1 MPIETYLIGPEEKE
15 VQIDI
20 PEAYADGGDKEAGYV
35 NNVFI
40 PYYTSGLWAADQAK
54 TVAEAP
60 DHPFSSLPDWAA
72 RGFYRLGQM
81 ANVAQVR
88 LGFDNPEN
96 AAKDIQDYQNYLVQ
110 VPYSKEVEEAIT
122 ALGTAE
128 SVGEFWD
135 AATTTPGLKAIG
147 TVVGESFATF
157 APALGATALAA
168 LSGAGTVAL
177 ASVAGLGSLAT
188 EVGASTLQAMNE
200 YLVEETGKQS
210 PLKDDKL
217 VADLLKDE
225 DRMAEFEAFAVKR
238 GIPIAAVDA
247 LSVGFAGKLVGA
259 VQRSKKAAEE
269 AGRTYSKLKV
279 PAAIGTEALVIQP
292 TLGGTGEF
300 AAQIASGQDVKLG
313 EILLEGVAEIP
324 GGTFEIGLGL
334 MSRNKGQEDTEGRET
349 TVENPVSEEV
359 RGMGSATAQLKFVD
373 SISADD
379 ELNTVLRDLSAGGD
393 KAKPYLDRILNWIN
407 PSEIKKDNW
416 IVKKNFD
423 NIFGFENKKSK
434 ETLTEYLV
442 KEGYV
447 EPKKGSKNL
456 LDWTAKAEEKFNIEY
471 QASLNKEKDRKT
483 YYDLGQL
490 KGELTRQL
498 KTADGRS
505 APRLQKEIQAVE
517 EEQQRYRYSATDK
530 PSPEWHM
537 QATRQR
543 QIAPEDIKYTDV
555 KQAGFVPSYITT
567 EGQARTFAEQNNI
580 SEDQIPNLIGKLTY
594 RLGEGLY
601 QDYLAQRLDAREKQ
615 ILEKERPFILPNR
628 IKTSLDGVLKR
639 VGLQND
645 RTDKPFASAQDITNE
660 YTELKETQKLIEE
673 QQAVN
678 DATNTQQ
685 TEQQKNAS
693 KNIQDRL
700 KRMENIFKSGIWKR
714 TSREN
719 NVVIP
724 TPYFEMDSQSPERQQ
739 RIDNI
744 NTKFAL
750 NDPNVS
756 ILPEKIKA
764 PGDVILDV
772 DLQAFVDKEKIKL
785 LEDPDSE
792 EQLVDEIKTMQSV
805 SEVLDPAQPVSQ
817 DLNQNTIRDTYLN
830 DIEDPANKLFFSP
843 ELVTE
848 EEIAAAA
855 PQLKEYY
862 EGLDLAKSGKTL
874 WSNAWSLTLPTRI
887 AEKVPAFR
895 KFYDLI
901 LGRRASR
908 EQKNI
913 FGFQGLRDFFTKTT
927 GEEQKTLSKFAVIL
941 DALGTSKQVKLTVD
955 KETGDAILTI
965 APEPVATID
974 PETNKVST
982 DIDADQYR
990 TILANL
996 NVQPGT
1002 IRLPKKLFDKY
1013 NEARRGFDRMYETVG
1028 RSFIRFFLQKAP
1040 LYGNIK
1046 EAQGDTMTVLND
1058 KIRQSVRMYLNDLA
1072 KLVPLSTLNFEIIP
1086 RGNKNPITVNIMDLE
1101 SYTKDLNSNQ
1111 LATQILTKFKDN
1123 NKDTFKKESREN
1135 LLIDNVISQL
1145 NIIKF
1150 INDYETTKTR
1160 NPYYIPR
1167 QRQGDFFFTVKDN
1180 KLKKIIHYETS
1191 TPRILDS
1198 DFTPQFIS
1206 DQRKRLNE
1214 RLKQLKESGI
1224 YADSKRYTIS
1234 KIGNRVEAKDDILKK
1249 LDVKDIGIL
1258 QRLADA
1264 FGYNKDKDQVKEFI
1278 GQLETAITT
1287 DGFNK
1292 FLETRE
1298 AKNVVNGYYTPATAD
1313 NYLTYSLSNYIRTGS
1328 DTASNLEYYRPMRTA
1343 LNNLVKELG
1352 KGHKLVTTAEKLVEN
1367 INDPADAGSVLKG
1380 LTFHYTIG
1388 MNFSSAIVNLTQL
1401 FVATLPVLKVVV
1413 GKGSTRELIKA
1424 MNDARLL
1431 FKLSKNRLDT
1441 YGFNFESPTVPQ
1453 QVKGKI
1459 TQDEWNM
1466 LRDLHS
1472 RGIIQ
1477 AVTSIDSG
1485 ANLARTLGELNNRLP
1500 PNAAQAGA
1508 KILEASSFMFGAIEQ
1523 INRITTALTTYR
1535 LAKKSPSN
1543 LKKLDDYSK
1552 YTVYS
1557 TRKTTPTQAAEMMVM
1572 KTQFLI
1578 SKENRPELFHKGF
1591 WNVATQFM
1599 PYVINYVGM
1608 YAQALSIAK
1617 VDKKLGSALLGSMV
1631 LSMLFF
1637 AGAMGLPWMENMKQL
1652 LQMLSKAVSDYE
1664 FDLETGMRQTLANLG
1679 ITGVANDILMSGVF
1693 GQLTGIDLRRRV
1705 GVGEVIPFDLMAG
1718 DLSVAYG
1725 PTGSVV
1731 IDAGRKALEALKQK
1745 EFNTVEFATAF
1756 LPIGIRNAYD
1766 AAATQFL
1773 DKPVRTTQGR
1783 VLMPSK
1789 EIGTLENLAKA
1800 FGFTPKSVAEA
1811 RQQRQYYKF
1820 LQGETKGIQDY
1831 YYSQLAKHINLAN
1844 LEYTKGDRSNYK
1856 KQTDIVRDIYK
1867 EIADLNREAATEKR
1881 PDLII
1886 NIKSEALRNRIATE
1900 LLGQTDR
1907 GVAMRSLR
1915 KNARPMAEE
1924 ATLRR
1929 LGLLTR
1935 D

>member
-72 RGFYRLGQM
+72 RGFYRLGEM

-96 AAKDIQDYQNYLVQ
+96 AAKDIQDYQNYLAQ
-110 VPYSKEVEEAIT
+110 VPYSEEVEEAIT

-135 AATTTPGLKAIG
+135 AATTTAGLKANG

-157 APALGATALAA
+157 APALGATAIAA
-168 LSGAGTVAL
+168 SGGAGPVAL

-188 EVGASTLQAMNE
+188 EVGASTLEAMNE
-200 YLVEETGKQS
+200 YLVEQTGKQS

-269 AGRTYSKLKV
+269 AGKTYSKLKV
-279 PAAIGTEALVIQP
+279 PAAVGTEALVIQP

-334 MSRNKGQEDTEGRET
+334 MSRNKGQEDTEARET

-393 KAKPYLDRILNWIN
+393 KAKPYLDRILNWVN

-434 ETLTEYLV
+434 EALTEYLV

-456 LDWTAKAEEKFNIEY
+456 LDWTAKAEEEFNIEY

-505 APRLQKEIQAVE
+505 APRLRREIQAVE
-517 EEQQRYRYSATDK
+517 EEQQRYRYAATDK

-543 QIAPEDIKYTDV
+543 QIAPEDIKYTDI

-615 ILEKERPFILPNR
+615 ILERERPFILPNR

-645 RTDKPFASAQDITNE
+645 RTGKPFASAQDIANE

-719 NVVIP
+719 DVVIP

-817 DLNQNTIRDTYLN
+817 DLNQNNIEDTYLN
-830 DIEDPANKLFFSP
+830 DIKDPANKLFFSP

-895 KFYDLI
+895 KFYDYI

-974 PETNKVST
+974 PETNEVST

-1013 NEARRGFDRMYETVG
+1013 NEARQGFDRMYETVG

-1111 LATQILTKFKDN
+1111 LATQILTKFKDD
-1123 NKDTFKKESREN
+1123 NKDTFKKGSREN

-1167 QRQGDFFFTVKDN
+1167 QRQGDFFFTVRDN

-1198 DFTPQFIS
+1198 DFTPRFIR

-1234 KIGNRVEAKDDILKK
+1234 EIDNRVEAKDDILKK

-1264 FGYNKDKDQVKEFI
+1264 FGYNKNSDEVKKFI
-1278 GQLETAITT
+1278 GQLETVITT

-1313 NYLTYSLSNYIRTGS
+1313 NYLAYSLSNYIRTGS

-1343 LNNLVKELG
+1343 LNNLAEKVG
-1352 KGHKLVTTAEKLVEN
+1352 KNNKLVTTAEKLVEN

-1413 GKGSTRELIKA
+1413 GKGSTRELLKA

-1431 FKLSKNRLDT
+1431 FKLSKDRLDT

-1459 TQDEWNM
+1459 NQDEWNM

-1485 ANLARTLGELNNRLP
+1485 ANLTRTLGELNNSLP

-1523 INRITTALTTYR
+1523 INRITTALTAYR

-1591 WNVATQFM
+1591 LNVATQFM
-1599 PYVINYVGM
+1599 PYVINYVGL

-1652 LQMLSKAVSDYE
+1652 LQMLSKEVSDYE
-1664 FDLETGMRQTLANLG
+1664 FDLETGMRQTLANFG

-1731 IDAGRKALEALKQK
+1731 IDSARKAREALKQK
-1745 EFNTVEFATAF
+1745 EFNAVEFATAF
-1756 LPIGIRNAYD
+1756 LPIGVRNAYD

-1844 LEYTKGDRSNYK
+1844 LEYTKGDMSNYK

-1886 NIKSEALRNRIATE
+1886 NIQSEALRNRIATE

-1907 GVAMRSLR
+1907 GVAMRSIR